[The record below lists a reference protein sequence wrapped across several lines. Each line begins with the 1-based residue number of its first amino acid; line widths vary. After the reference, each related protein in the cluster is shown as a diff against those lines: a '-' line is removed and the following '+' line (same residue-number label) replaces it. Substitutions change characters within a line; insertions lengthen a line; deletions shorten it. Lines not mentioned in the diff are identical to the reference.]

1 MMTYLGYLMGAFIV
15 FMLGFILWAW
25 WQKFA
30 KNRPDGYGKGPGHD
44 LRGAERGQWHR
55 TDKT

>member
-30 KNRPDGYGKGPGHD
+30 KNHPDRYGKGPGHD
-44 LRGAERGQWHR
+44 LRGTERGQWHR